1 MIQRKKPKWFGGCF
15 VSAFFFLVGGNTHK
29 QKHRCRD
36 LLPAGLVVSKIAGLR
51 ARFQIENE
59 HRSELWNDYSCI
71 ETVQKYN
78 FSL

>member
-15 VSAFFFLVGGNTHK
+15 VSAFFFLVVGNTHK